1 MGATPV
7 YRQGGANVCLRRLG
21 MDLRA
26 LQRWD
31 ATRRVGKPRLEIP
44 SLKELNRINCQNT
57 VTETLRACA
66 WTIKENGLLWR
77 WKRFSGQVVLV
88 VWEPQAKQF
97 ITLNQDLE
105 HFALW
110 LGAHFDICDNSGM
123 QFGQP
128 ARSTAARISEALLAD
143 EVGLPW
149 ADWPLAVQFR
159 KEGK

>member
-1 MGATPV
+1 MTV
-7 YRQGGANVCLRRLG
+7 
-21 MDLRA
+21 DLRA

-31 ATRRVGKPRLEIP
+31 ASRRAGKPRLEIP
-44 SLKELNRINCQNT
+44 SLKELNRVDCQTT

-66 WTIKENGLLWR
+66 RTIAATGLLFRWR
-77 WKRFSGQVVLV
+77 RFGGGVTLV
-88 VWEPQAKQF
+88 TWEPQAKQF

-128 ARSTAARISEALLAD
+128 ARSTAARISEQLLKD
-143 EVGLPW
+143 ETGLPW
-149 ADWPLAVQFR
+149 ADWALTAQFR
-159 KEGK
+159 KEGR